1 MRGGFEVAIS
11 AALVQDG
18 VVDVEAF
25 ASAVRAGTAVG
36 VCGCG
41 GPLYGS
47 TERGRGLL
55 WLTTR
60 CRTCGAE
67 KTSPGGR
74 VLPRPEGERPAP
86 PAWLLEAAAEVERRR
101 FPEPDAA

>member
-1 MRGGFEVAIS
+1 MTIS
-11 AALVQDG
+11 ATLVQDG

-41 GPLYGS
+41 GPLHGS
-47 TERGRGLL
+47 TERGGGLL

-60 CRTCGAE
+60 CRACGAE

-74 VLPRPEGERPAP
+74 ALARPEAARPAP
-86 PAWLLEAAAEVERRR
+86 PAWLLEAAAELESRR
-101 FPEPDAA
+101 FPESDAA